1 MVVSEDVTDEVLK
14 RGGHPVF
21 SSLKDKMKDTAKEY
35 LEGMGLI
42 V

>member
-1 MVVSEDVTDEVLK
+1 MSEDVTDEVLQS
-14 RGGHPVF
+14 GGHPVF